1 MRENIH
7 VSPISSTGQTCTYLP
22 QVIHVQAM
30 LVLLEICVL
39 MSYLPKVIQVLL
51 VGVEAFVWVSVC
63 PGQDYLNVQL
73 LKQKK
78 ILLTNK
84 PTGIL
89 SLVLQPIINY
99 SSPKEGLTLPRFKSC
114 TLLSKYFLLTN
125 KPTYSNVF

>member
-7 VSPISSTGQTCTYLP
+7 VSPVSSTGQTCTYLP

-89 SLVLQPIINY
+89 SLVLQHNQLLTRA
-99 SSPKEGLTLPRFKSC
+99 LTLPRFKSC

>member
-7 VSPISSTGQTCTYLP
+7 VSPVSSTGQTCTYLP

-30 LVLLEICVL
+30 LVLLKICVL

-63 PGQDYLNVQL
+63 PSQDYLNVQL

-89 SLVLQPIINY
+89 SLVLQHNQ
-99 SSPKEGLTLPRFKSC
+99 
-114 TLLSKYFLLTN
+114 LLTRAVQ
-125 KPTYSNVF
+125 KKD

>member
-1 MRENIH
+1 
-7 VSPISSTGQTCTYLP
+7 
-22 QVIHVQAM
+22 M
-30 LVLLEICVL
+30 LVLLKICVL

-63 PGQDYLNVQL
+63 PCQDYLNVQL

-89 SLVLQPIINY
+89 SLVLQHNQ
-99 SSPKEGLTLPRFKSC
+99 
-114 TLLSKYFLLTN
+114 LLTRAVQ
-125 KPTYSNVF
+125 KKD

>member
-7 VSPISSTGQTCTYLP
+7 VSPVSSTGQTCTYLP

-30 LVLLEICVL
+30 LVLLKICVL

-73 LKQKK
+73 RKQKN
-78 ILLTNK
+78 ILLTNNS
-84 PTGIL
+84 GIL
-89 SLVLQPIINY
+89 SLVLQHNQ
-99 SSPKEGLTLPRFKSC
+99 
-114 TLLSKYFLLTN
+114 LLT
-125 KPTYSNVF
+125 KAVKKKD

>member
-7 VSPISSTGQTCTYLP
+7 VSPVSSTGQTCTYLP

-30 LVLLEICVL
+30 LVLLKICVL

-78 ILLTNK
+78 NSVDKQTYRYSESSV
-84 PTGIL
+84 TT
-89 SLVLQPIINY
+89 QTIIN
-99 SSPKEGLTLPRFKSC
+99 
-114 TLLSKYFLLTN
+114 
-125 KPTYSNVF
+125 